1 EADIAAVEEAELE
14 EQVQQDDDGQIAN
27 DESTVKSIRGD
38 AIREMRE
45 RGVYMTTEEE
55 KTALNILPKV
65 SGLARRVHDITTLDE
80 RFQELVRTDQELQFT
95 KRALARRV
103 PTRWNSDFDCIDSHL
118 HFKAVIQSMT
128 GVTDLKL
135 KAYAL
140 SEDQWD
146 LVKDLQEVLKLF
158 KDITLLFSQADIPLV
173 VDVLPALFQL
183 RDSMDLVVNDAP
195 PPTPAVLRIAAKAA
209 SLLLDK
215 YLNKIWECE
224 IYTVAIV
231 MCPDRKLQWFKDRGM
246 PPSTIKEIKSTVL
259 AVWKDKYAPMD
270 NQQLADAV
278 RGCPRHP
285 LTPFHIGT

>member
-14 EQVQQDDDGQIAN
+14 EQVQQNDDGQIAN

-38 AIREMRE
+38 AIQEMHE
-45 RGVYMTTEEE
+45 RGVYMTTEEN
-55 KTALNILPKV
+55 KTVLNIFPKV
-65 SGLARRVHDITTLDE
+65 SGLAHRVHDITTLNKH
-80 RFQELVRTDQELQFT
+80 FQELVRTDQELQST
-95 KRALARRV
+95 KRGLAQRV
-103 PTRWNSDFDCIDSHL
+103 PTCWNSDFDCIDSHL
-118 HFKAVIQSMT
+118 HFKAVIQGMT

-140 SEDQWD
+140 SEDEWD
-146 LVKDLQEVLKLF
+146 LTKDLQEVLKVTF
-158 KDITLLFSQADIPLV
+158 QRYHPFFSQADIPLV

-195 PPTPAVLRIAAKAA
+195 PPTPAVLHIAAKAA

-231 MCPDRKLQWFKDRGM
+231 MCPNRKLQWFKDRGM
-246 PPSTIKEIKSTVL
+246 PPSIIKEIKSIVL

-270 NQQLADAV
+270 NQQLADA
-278 RGCPRHP
+278 
-285 LTPFHIGT
+285 TDKAQKA